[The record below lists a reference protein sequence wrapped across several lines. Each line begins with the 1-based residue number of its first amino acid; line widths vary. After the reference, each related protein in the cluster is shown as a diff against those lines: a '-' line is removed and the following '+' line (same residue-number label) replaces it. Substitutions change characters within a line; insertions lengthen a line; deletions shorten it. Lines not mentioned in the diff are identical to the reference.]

1 MSERYEYH
9 VVPALTILD
18 RKEAGKY
25 FGLMG
30 AGSKAFLREQGDR
43 IAVEVHEYD
52 TFEGVYTKRL
62 DLGEIK

>member
-9 VVPALTILD
+9 VVPALIVLD
-18 RKEAGKY
+18 RKEAAKY
-25 FGLMG
+25 FGLKG
-30 AGSKAFLREQGDR
+30 AGSKAFLREQSEK

-62 DLGEIK
+62 DKGEIK

>member
-30 AGSKAFLREQGDR
+30 AGSKAFLR
-43 IAVEVHEYD
+43 A
-52 TFEGVYTKRL
+52 KR
-62 DLGEIK
+62 